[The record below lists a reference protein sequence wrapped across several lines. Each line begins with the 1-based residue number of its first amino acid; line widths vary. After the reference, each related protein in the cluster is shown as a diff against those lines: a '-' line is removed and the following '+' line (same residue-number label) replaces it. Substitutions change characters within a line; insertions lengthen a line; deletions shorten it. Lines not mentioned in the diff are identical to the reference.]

1 MHTAATV
8 YIWIIKV
15 VYSSIKSMQNPYNIG
30 KMFKVYEKKILFQ
43 ESATA
48 GSFE

>member
-1 MHTAATV
+1 
-8 YIWIIKV
+8 
-15 VYSSIKSMQNPYNIG
+15 MQNPQNIG
-30 KMFKVYEKKILFQ
+30 KMFKGQEKNFLLLQ